1 MQDEPGCGPKGTE
14 PTKRETNTLQVQ
26 AADSHQREGATSK
39 DEKPHTHH
47 QDLHFITPLDE
58 DTVHRLLASESNCNL
73 PGYAGLPLHSSLRVL
88 FIHGGGWGQG
98 RHLGQQEF
106 ALYLRKHFKQCH
118 IEEMQNTSL
127 FNACIAQQSH
137 AIVEF
142 QPHVV
147 VCKSQGGPTLLRLIH
162 DGVWKGPSIMCCP
175 AVVPGIDN
183 FDLPDGVP
191 FVLLSGA
198 DDVAVPVR
206 NVVALQHHNA
216 VRDVR
221 RVIVRDDHGLYSLLK
236 DDCQFEDCTAQT
248 ATHEHIDYCLQH
260 IVEHTW
266 KLYLAK
272 APESRTPV
280 NEFCAKEVPK
290 QHWET
295 WVRHQESKRREQTR
309 PRAVHKC
316 LVL

>member
-1 MQDEPGCGPKGTE
+1 MQDEPRCNPTGNE
-14 PTKRETNTLQVQ
+14 PEIAIQVQ
-26 AADSHQREGATSK
+26 ATDAQPIEGMNQ
-39 DEKPHTHH
+39 DGKP
-47 QDLHFITPLDE
+47 QAPYSDLHYITPLDE
-58 DTVHRLLASESNCNL
+58 VTARQLSSSESNRDL
-73 PGYAGLPLHSSLRVL
+73 PGGARLPLHSNLRVL

-106 ALYLRKHFKQCH
+106 ALYLRKHFEQSH

-127 FNACIAQQSH
+127 FDVCIAQQSH
-137 AIVEF
+137 AIVDF
-142 QPHVV
+142 QPHVI

-162 DGVWKGPSIMCCP
+162 EGVWRGPSIMCCP

-206 NVVALQHHNA
+206 NVVALQNHNA
-216 VRDVR
+216 ARDVR
-221 RVIVRDDHGLYSLLK
+221 RVIVRDNHGLYSLLK
-236 DDCQFEDCTAQT
+236 DDCQFEDCTAQM
-248 ATHEHIDYCLQH
+248 ATHRHIDYCLQH

-280 NEFCAKEVPK
+280 IEFCAKKVPE
-290 QHWET
+290 QHREI
-295 WVRHQESKRREQTR
+295 WVRHQESTGNKQQ
-309 PRAVHKC
+309 ADAQVHKC
-316 LVL
+316 LLL